1 MWLDTF
7 LSNFFFSILG
17 LDRKKYSGPTG
28 WILAY
33 HVDDSVWKITS
44 PINENNSIILK
55 DNNFLPVGKKLW
67 TLPESSCNKGLD
79 EERVLLLTSCNLVNS
94 AVIMQSALPLQTDVM
109 ELHNAGILVMKNLAD
124 L

>member
-1 MWLDTF
+1 MWPENISIELI
-7 LSNFFFSILG
+7 FSILG
-17 LDRKKYSGPTG
+17 RDRRKYSGPTG
-28 WILAY
+28 WILAF

-44 PINENNSIILK
+44 PINENTSIILK